1 MDAGIEINDQIG
13 RKVAL
18 LNPAKKIVSLVPSQ
32 TLLLADLDLDSE
44 VVGITKFCVHPHE
57 WRKKKTII
65 GGTKKIHHEKI
76 HDLQPDLIIANKEE
90 NNRED
95 IEALE
100 QHYQV
105 YVSEVEDLESSI
117 RMIEDIGRMTGKLES
132 AKKINE
138 EIIRGFSKLKV
149 SKKPESILYFIW
161 KNPWMVAGNDTFISA
176 MIEKCGWK
184 NAAQQARYPTV
195 TEADIQEINPEI
207 VFLSSEP
214 FPFKQK
220 HIQELQNLLPQA
232 RIELVDGEMFS
243 WYGSAL
249 VRSAAY
255 FSNLIR

>member
-1 MDAGIEINDQIG
+1 MEEGIEIMDQIG
-13 RKVAL
+13 RRITL
-18 LNPAKKIVSLVPSQ
+18 PNPAKKIVSLVPSQ

-44 VVGITKFCVHPHE
+44 VLGITKFCVHPRE

-65 GGTKKIHHEKI
+65 GGTKKIHREKI

-100 QHYQV
+100 RHFQV
-105 YVSEVEDLESSI
+105 YVSDVDDLESSI
-117 RMIEDIGRMTGKLES
+117 RMIEDVGRLTGRKEQS
-132 AKKINE
+132 EKINH
-138 EIIRGFSKLKV
+138 EIITGFSKLKA
-149 SKKPESILYFIW
+149 SNKPERVLYFIW
-161 KNPWMVAGNDTFISA
+161 KNPWMVAGNDTFINA
-176 MIEKCGWK
+176 MIEKCGWE
-184 NAAQQARYPTV
+184 NAAQQARYPTI
-195 TEADIQEINPEI
+195 TEEEIKKINPEI
-207 VFLSSEP
+207 IFLSSEP
-214 FPFKQK
+214 FPFKEK
-220 HIQELQNLLPQA
+220 HIQELKNLIPHA